1 MEELS
6 LHILDI
12 AENSTR
18 AGATLVRI
26 SVSEEPEHD
35 RLVIRVADNGCG
47 MEEDLLRTVRDP
59 FTTTRTTRKVGL
71 GLPLLEDAA
80 IATGGCLRLCST
92 PGRGTELEAVFGY
105 SHIDRL
111 PLGDLAATIVTLVQC
126 HADIDFIYEHRYAQR
141 AFTLDTRTLRETLD
155 GVPLGTPAVLFWI
168 RDYINE
174 NLQQIYMEV

>member
-26 SVSEEPEHD
+26 AVTEAPEED
-35 RLVIRVADNGCG
+35 KLVICITDNGCG
-47 MEEDLLRTVRDP
+47 MEEDLLRRVRDP

-71 GLPLLEDAA
+71 GISLFEEAA
-80 IATGGCLRLCST
+80 VATGGSLRLCST
-92 PGRGTELEAVFGY
+92 PGQGTALTAEFGY
-105 SHIDRL
+105 AHIDRA
-111 PLGDLAATIVTLVQC
+111 PLGDLAETVTALIQC
-126 HADIDFIYEHRYAQR
+126 HAEIDFVYEHRYRER
-141 AFTLDTRTLRETLD
+141 AFTLDTRTLREVLG
-155 GVPLGTPAVLFWI
+155 GVPLNTPEVLRWI
-168 RDYINE
+168 HDSILE

>member
-18 AGATLVRI
+18 AGATLVSI
-26 SVSEEPEHD
+26 GVWEEPAHD
-35 RLVIRVADNGCG
+35 RLVIRVTDNGCG
-47 MEEDLLRTVRDP
+47 MEEDLLRRVRDP

-80 IATGGCLRLCST
+80 VATGGCLRLSSA

-111 PLGDLAATIVTLVQC
+111 PLGDLAATVVTLVQC

-141 AFTLDTRTLRETLD
+141 SFTLDTRTLRETLD